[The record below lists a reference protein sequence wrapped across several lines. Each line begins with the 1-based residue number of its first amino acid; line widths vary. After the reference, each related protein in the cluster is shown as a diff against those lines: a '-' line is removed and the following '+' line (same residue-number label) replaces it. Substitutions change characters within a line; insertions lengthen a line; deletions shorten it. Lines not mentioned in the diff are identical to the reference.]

1 LEHLLQKGS
10 NPYIV
15 AQMKSF
21 FLPLLTGLIFSTWLT
36 AQPARD
42 LRNYQSLDNGTRYFS
57 QGYATG
63 DHPDWNDIIRMS
75 LEKYGPDGQ
84 LIFSTAMLDAPQ
96 GIEMELKDNVWP
108 GDVTEVFLHIHP
120 GDTAEVLV
128 PAWVADRDS
137 SLKDSG
143 IEYRYNIVL
152 HGFTKRSDFEQRKAA
167 RLAELRKKEIG
178 IFQKRTE
185 AYSSKRIIRDSTG
198 VVIVVLEE
206 SPDAASCMPGEAVT
220 VHYILYLSEKGGSLD
235 NSYQRGQPFTFQ
247 LGKGEVIKGW
257 DIALPYLKQGEKALL
272 MIPSWLAYGERGA
285 GKDIAPDTPLY
296 FEVEVMDD
304 GF

>member
-21 FLPLLTGLIFSTWLT
+21 FLTLLPGIFFSAWLT
-36 AQPARD
+36 AQTIQD
-42 LRNYQSLDNGTRYFS
+42 LRIYRSLDNGTRYFS
-57 QGYATG
+57 GQYATG
-63 DHPDWNDIIRMS
+63 NHPEWNDMIRMS

-108 GDVTEVFLHIHP
+108 GDVTEVFLHLLP

-143 IEYRYNIVL
+143 VEYRYKIVL
-152 HGFTKRSDFEQRKAA
+152 HGFTKRSDFEQKKAA
-167 RLAELRKKEIG
+167 RLAELRRKEAAV
-178 IFQKRTE
+178 FQSKME
-185 AYSSKRIIRDSTG
+185 AYANNRIIQDSAG
-198 VVIVVLEE
+198 VVIVILEE
-206 SPDAASCMPGEAVT
+206 NVEGADCKAGEPVT
-220 VHYILYLSEKGGSLD
+220 VHYILYLSEEGKSLD

-257 DIALPYLKQGEKALL
+257 DIGLPYLKRGEKALL
-272 MIPSWLAYGERGA
+272 FIPSWLAYGERGT

-296 FEVEVMDD
+296 FEVEVME
-304 GF
+304 